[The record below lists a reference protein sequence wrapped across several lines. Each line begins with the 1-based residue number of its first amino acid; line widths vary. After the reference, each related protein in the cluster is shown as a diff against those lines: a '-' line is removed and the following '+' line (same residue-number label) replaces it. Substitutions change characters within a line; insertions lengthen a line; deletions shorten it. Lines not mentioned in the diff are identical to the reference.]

1 MKKLLIILSIV
12 AFTNVTYAQVGSL
25 KDASKAT
32 ESVTKS
38 AESVTKTNSKE
49 VQKQI
54 QDGLVNNDEL
64 ATMGAKYLKSNP
76 ETRSTFATL
85 YEQNKGSIN
94 QAMKAVMNNPKLKS
108 SVMDWI
114 NGNPDVMNKALGMLG
129 M

>member
-12 AFTNVTYAQVGSL
+12 AFTNVTYAQTITVN
-25 KDASKAT
+25 DAAKAT
-32 ESVTKS
+32 KSVTKS
-38 AESVTKTNSKE
+38 AESATKTNSKD
-49 VQKQI
+49 VQEKI
-54 QDGLVNNDEL
+54 QNGLVNNDEL
-64 ATMGAKYLKSNP
+64 ASMGASYLKSNP

-85 YEQNKGSIN
+85 YKENKGSIN

-114 NGNPDVMNKALGMLG
+114 NGNPDVMNKALSMLG